1 MSKISEQLIELM
13 NEDGYNQTTLANAMN
28 TPRAKISLYKS
39 GKSVPDFKYLVA
51 FIEFF
56 NCSADFLIGL
66 TDYPKREIV
75 YKPVQPF
82 NVRLR
87 EILKLKG
94 KSQKSLHEIKN
105 ISWNTIHGWL
115 TATSLPSIENLKK
128 LADFLECS
136 VDFILGRTDYE
147 N

>member
-1 MSKISEQLIELM
+1 MSNISEQLIELM
-13 NEDGYNQTTLANAMN
+13 NEDGYTQSSLADAMQ
-28 TPRAKISLYKS
+28 TPRAKISLYKT
-39 GKSVPDFKYLVA
+39 GKSVPDFKNLVT

-66 TDYPKREIV
+66 TDYPKRDIV

-82 NVRLR
+82 NIRLR

-94 KSQKSLHEIKN
+94 KSQKSLHETKH

-115 TATSLPSIENLKK
+115 TAISLPSIENLKK
-128 LADFLECS
+128 LANFFECS
-136 VDFILGRTDYE
+136 VDFILGRTDY
-147 N
+147 